1 MMAASIMMRMVLM
14 VALLM
19 GVAVSPAQATDREA
33 LLTQPGVYGTFAAFQ
48 MDHDWWD
55 LNGEARVIAVSE
67 VKGLIEQFS
76 QKVVIES
83 YLLRGLSDHAD
94 LMFRVHAHA
103 LSDTQQ
109 FLTSLLGTRL
119 GRHLVAT
126 SYFHGLTKQALYAPA
141 FPESMKKALQ
151 APAPDAGTNSY
162 AIVIPVRKDAEWW
175 ALDQDTRATL
185 MQEHTQA
192 ALPYMNTVKRKLY
205 HSSGL
210 DDFDFITYF
219 ETDKLEDFHSLIRAL
234 EQVKEYRH
242 DRRFG
247 HPTLLGT
254 IRPLDDIL
262 ELFAR

>member
-1 MMAASIMMRMVLM
+1 MNPTAMVRTALCAAF
-14 VALLM
+14 LLM
-19 GVAVSPAQATDREA
+19 ATAWPVRAADREA
-33 LLTQPGVYGTFAAFQ
+33 LLTQPGVFGTFAAFQ

-55 LNGEARVIAVSE
+55 LQGEARVIAVAE

-76 QKVVIES
+76 RNIVVES

-94 LMFRVHAHA
+94 FMFRVHAHA

-109 FLTSLLGTRL
+109 FLTSLLGTRF
-119 GRHLVAT
+119 GRHLVPT
-126 SYFHGLTKQALYAPA
+126 SYFHGLTRPAIYAPDFSEDMKQALQVPG
-141 FPESMKKALQ
+141 
-151 APAPDAGTNSY
+151 DAGGKSY
-162 AIVIPVRKDAEWW
+162 AIVLPIRKDAEWW
-175 ALDQDTRATL
+175 SLDQASRGAL

-192 ALPYMNTVKRKLY
+192 ALPYSASVKRKLY

-219 ETDKLEDFHSLIRAL
+219 ETDKLEDFQGLIRAL

-254 IRPLDDIL
+254 IRPLDDVL

>member
-1 MMAASIMMRMVLM
+1 MMRVSIMRMVLM
-14 VALLM
+14 VVLLS
-19 GVAVSPAQATDREA
+19 GVVVVPVRATDREA

-76 QKVVIES
+76 QKIVIES

-94 LMFRVHAHA
+94 LMFRIHAHA

-126 SYFHGLTKQALYAPA
+126 TYLHGLTKPAAYAA
-141 FPESMKKALQ
+141 GFPESMKQALQ
-151 APAPDAGTNSY
+151 APTPETGTKSY
-162 AIVIPVRKDAEWW
+162 AIVMPIRKDADWW
-175 ALDQDTRATL
+175 ALDHESRARL

-192 ALPYMNTVKRKLY
+192 ALPYINTVKRKLY

-219 ETDKLEDFHSLIRAL
+219 ETDKLEEFHSLIRAL
-234 EQVKEYRH
+234 EQVQEYRH

>member
-1 MMAASIMMRMVLM
+1 MKVL
-14 VALLM
+14 
-19 GVAVSPAQATDREA
+19 AVLRVVLTVTLFVGATAWPAGATDREA
-33 LLTQPGVYGTFAAFQ
+33 LLTQPGVYGTFAAFK

-55 LNGEARVIAVSE
+55 LTGEARVIAVSE

-76 QKVVIES
+76 GRIVIES

-94 LMFRVHAHA
+94 FMFRVHAHA

-126 SYFHGLTKQALYAPA
+126 AYFHGLTKKAIYVPG
-141 FPESMKKALQ
+141 FPEQMKKDLQ
-151 APAPDAGTNSY
+151 APSEAGAKSY
-162 AIVIPVRKDAEWW
+162 AIVIPIRKDAEWW
-175 ALDQDTRATL
+175 ALDQDTRGTL

-219 ETDKLEDFHSLIRAL
+219 ETEKLDDFHNLIRAL
-234 EQVKEYRH
+234 EQLKEYRH
-242 DRRFG
+242 NRRFG

-254 IRPLDDIL
+254 VRPLDDIL

>member
-1 MMAASIMMRMVLM
+1 MNLWSVVKMTLMVGLLM
-14 VALLM
+14 VAT
-19 GVAVSPAQATDREA
+19 AWPAQATERDK
-33 LLTQPGVYGTFAAFQ
+33 LLTEPGVYGTFAAFQ

-55 LNGEARVIAVSE
+55 LPGDARVIAVSE

-76 QKVVIES
+76 NKIVIES

-94 LMFRVHAHA
+94 FMFRVHAHA

-109 FLTSLLGTRL
+109 FLTSLLGTRF

-126 SYFHGLTKQALYAPA
+126 SYLHGLTKKAAYVPG
-141 FPESMKKALQ
+141 FPDRMKTDLQ
-151 APAPDAGTNSY
+151 APSEAETKSY
-162 AIVIPVRKDAEWW
+162 AIVIPIRKDADWW
-175 ALDQDTRATL
+175 ALDQETRGAL

-192 ALPYMNTVKRKLY
+192 AIPYVPAVKRKLY

-219 ETDKLEDFHSLIRAL
+219 ETEKLDEFHGLIRFL

-242 DRRFG
+242 NRRFG

-254 IRPLDDIL
+254 VRPLDDIL

>member
-1 MMAASIMMRMVLM
+1 MMAASLMRMVLM
-14 VALLM
+14 VAILF
-19 GVAVSPAQATDREA
+19 GTVVSPALATEREV

-55 LNGEARVIAVSE
+55 LTGEARVIAVSE

-76 QKVVIES
+76 HKIVIES

-94 LMFRVHAHA
+94 LMFRIHAHA

-126 SYFHGLTKQALYAPA
+126 TYLHGLTKPAAYAPG
-141 FPESMKKALQ
+141 FPETMKQSLQ
-151 APAPDAGTNSY
+151 SPTPDPGTKSY
-162 AIVIPVRKDAEWW
+162 AIVIPIRKDAEWW
-175 ALDQDTRATL
+175 ALGQDTRATL

-192 ALPYMNTVKRKLY
+192 ALPYINTVKRKLY

>member
-1 MMAASIMMRMVLM
+1 MNMWAMGRMTLM
-14 VALLM
+14 VALLL
-19 GVAVSPAQATDREA
+19 AATAWPVHAADRDK
-33 LLTQPGVYGTFAAFQ
+33 LLTDPGVYGTFAAFQ

-55 LNGEARVIAVSE
+55 LPGEARVIAVSE
-67 VKGLIEQFS
+67 AKKLIEQFS
-76 QKVVIES
+76 SQLVIES

-94 LMFRVHAHA
+94 FMFRVHAHG

-109 FLTSLLGTRL
+109 FLTSLLGTRF

-126 SYFHGLTKQALYAPA
+126 SYLHGLTKKAAYVAGFSDQ
-141 FPESMKKALQ
+141 MKKELQ
-151 APAPDAGTNSY
+151 SPSEVPTKPY
-162 AIVIPVRKDAEWW
+162 AIVIPIRKDADWW
-175 ALDQDTRATL
+175 ALDQDTRRTL

-192 ALPYMNTVKRKLY
+192 ALPYMSAVKRKLY

-219 ETDKLEDFHSLIRAL
+219 ETEKLEEFHSLIRAL

-242 DRRFG
+242 NRRFG

-254 IRPLDDIL
+254 VRPLDDIL

>member
-1 MMAASIMMRMVLM
+1 MKAASMMRMVLM
-14 VALLM
+14 VVLCFGA
-19 GVAVSPAQATDREA
+19 AAWPARAADRET

-55 LNGEARVIAVSE
+55 LTGEARVIAVSE
-67 VKGLIEQFS
+67 VKGLVEQFAH
-76 QKVVIES
+76 KIVIDS

-94 LMFRVHAHA
+94 IMFRIHAHA

-109 FLTSLLGTRL
+109 FLTSLLGTRF

-126 SYFHGLTKQALYAPA
+126 SYLHGLTKQAAYVPG
-141 FPESMKKALQ
+141 FPEQLKKDLQ
-151 APAPDAGTNSY
+151 ASSEAGGKSY
-162 AIVIPVRKDAEWW
+162 AIVIPIRKDADWW
-175 ALDQDTRATL
+175 ALDQETRGAL

-192 ALPYMNTVKRKLY
+192 ALPYINTVKRKLY

-219 ETDKLEDFHSLIRAL
+219 ETEKLDEFHRLIRAL
-234 EQVKEYRH
+234 EQVKEFRH
-242 DRRFG
+242 ARRFG

-254 IRPLDDIL
+254 VRPLDDIL

>member
-1 MMAASIMMRMVLM
+1 MNIAALIRLALM
-14 VALLM
+14 VALCL
-19 GVAVSPAQATDREA
+19 GAANGTARATDREA
-33 LLTQPGVYGTFAAFQ
+33 LLTQPGVYGTFASFQ

-55 LNGEARVIAVSE
+55 LTGEARVIAVSE
-67 VKGLIEQFS
+67 VKGLVEQFS
-76 QKVVIES
+76 HKLVIDS

-94 LMFRVHAHA
+94 VMFRVHAHA

-109 FLTSLLGTRL
+109 FLTSLLGTRF

-126 SYFHGLTKQALYAPA
+126 NYLHGLTKKAAYVPGFPEQMKQALQVSG
-141 FPESMKKALQ
+141 E
-151 APAPDAGTNSY
+151 AGTKVY
-162 AIVIPVRKDAEWW
+162 AIVIPIRKDADWW
-175 ALDQDTRATL
+175 ALDQDTRGAL

-192 ALPYMNTVKRKLY
+192 ALPYINSVKRKLY

-219 ETDKLEDFHSLIRAL
+219 ETDKLDEFHSLIRAL
-234 EQVKEYRH
+234 EPVKEYRH

>member
-1 MMAASIMMRMVLM
+1 MMPRPMMRIVLM
-14 VALLM
+14 VALMFGATALP
-19 GVAVSPAQATDREA
+19 VQATDRDA
-33 LLTQPGVYGTFAAFQ
+33 LLTQPGIYGTFAAFQ

-55 LNGEARVIAVSE
+55 LTGEARVIAVSE

-76 QKVVIES
+76 HKIVIES

-109 FLTSLLGTRL
+109 FLASLLGTRF

-126 SYFHGLTKQALYAPA
+126 SYLHGLTRKANYVPG
-141 FPESMKKALQ
+141 FPEDMKQELL
-151 APAPDAGTNSY
+151 APGEGGTKSY
-162 AIVIPVRKDAEWW
+162 AIVIPIRKDADWW
-175 ALDQDTRATL
+175 ALDQVSRGAL

-192 ALPYMNTVKRKLY
+192 ALAYGATVKRKLY
-205 HSSGL
+205 HASGL

-219 ETDKLEDFHSLIRAL
+219 ETDKLEDFQSLIRSL

>member
-1 MMAASIMMRMVLM
+1 MAASMMRMVLM
-14 VALLM
+14 VALLFM
-19 GVAVSPAQATDREA
+19 ATVLPARANDRDA
-33 LLTQPGVYGTFAAFQ
+33 LLTQPGVFGTFAAFQ

-76 QKVVIES
+76 HKVVIES

-94 LMFRVHAHA
+94 LMFRIHAHA

-119 GRHLVAT
+119 GRHLAAT
-126 SYFHGLTKQALYAPA
+126 SYLHGLTRQAAYVPG
-141 FPESMKKALQ
+141 FPEQMKKELQ
-151 APAPDAGTNSY
+151 PSTIDAGTKSY
-162 AIVIPVRKDAEWW
+162 AIVIPIRKDADWW

-192 ALPYMNTVKRKLY
+192 ALPYINTVKRKLY

-219 ETDKLEDFHSLIRAL
+219 ETDKLEDFHGLIRAL
-234 EQVKEYRH
+234 EQVKEFRH

>member
-1 MMAASIMMRMVLM
+1 MMAASLMRMVLM
-14 VALLM
+14 VAILF
-19 GVAVSPAQATDREA
+19 GAVVSPSLATDREA

-55 LNGEARVIAVSE
+55 LTGEARVIAVSE

-76 QKVVIES
+76 HKIVIES

-94 LMFRVHAHA
+94 LMFRIHAHA

-126 SYFHGLTKQALYAPA
+126 TYLHGLTKPAAYAPG
-141 FPESMKKALQ
+141 FPETMKQSLQ
-151 APAPDAGTNSY
+151 SPMPDAGTKSY
-162 AIVIPVRKDAEWW
+162 AIVIPIRKDAEWW
-175 ALDQDTRATL
+175 ALGQDTRATL

-192 ALPYMNTVKRKLY
+192 ALPYINTVKRKLY

>member
-1 MMAASIMMRMVLM
+1 MMAASLMRMVLT
-14 VALLM
+14 VALLF
-19 GVAVSPAQATDREA
+19 GAALSPALATDREA

-55 LNGEARVIAVSE
+55 LTGEARVIAVSE

-76 QKVVIES
+76 HKIVIES

-94 LMFRVHAHA
+94 LMFRIHAHA

-126 SYFHGLTKQALYAPA
+126 TYLHGVTKPAAYAA
-141 FPESMKKALQ
+141 GFPESMKQVLQ
-151 APAPDAGTNSY
+151 SPAPDAGTKAY
-162 AIVIPVRKDAEWW
+162 AIVVPIRKDADWW
-175 ALDQDTRATL
+175 ALDQESRATL

-192 ALPYMNTVKRKLY
+192 ALLYINTVKRKLY

-219 ETDKLEDFHSLIRAL
+219 ETDKLDDFHSLIRAL
-234 EQVKEYRH
+234 EQVKEFRH

>member
-1 MMAASIMMRMVLM
+1 MKAASTMRVAML
-14 VALLM
+14 VALLL
-19 GVAVSPAQATDREA
+19 GAAVWPARAADREA
-33 LLTQPGVYGTFAAFQ
+33 LLTQPGVYGSFAAFQ

-55 LNGEARVIAVSE
+55 LTGEARVIAVSE

-76 QKVVIES
+76 QKIAIES

-94 LMFRVHAHA
+94 FMLRVHAPA

-126 SYFHGLTKQALYAPA
+126 SYLHGLTKQAVYAPG
-141 FPESMKKALQ
+141 FPEQMKKALQ
-151 APAPDAGTNSY
+151 PPANDAGAKSY
-162 AIVIPVRKDAEWW
+162 AVVIPIRKDAEWW
-175 ALDQDTRATL
+175 ALDQDTRAAL

-192 ALPYMNTVKRKLY
+192 ALPYINTVKRKLY

-219 ETDKLEDFHSLIRAL
+219 ETDKLDDFHSLIRAL

>member
-1 MMAASIMMRMVLM
+1 MRRTAMVRTVLCA
-14 VALLM
+14 ALLL
-19 GVAVSPAQATDREA
+19 VAAALPVRAADREA

-48 MDHDWWD
+48 MDHKWWD
-55 LNGEARVIAVSE
+55 LPGEARVIAVAE

-76 QKVVIES
+76 RTIVIES

-94 LMFRVHAHA
+94 FMFRVHAHA

-109 FLTSLLGTRL
+109 FLASLLGTRF

-126 SYFHGLTKQALYAPA
+126 SYFHGLTGKAVYVPG
-141 FPESMKKALQ
+141 FPEDMKQALQ
-151 APAPDAGTNSY
+151 APGDAGAKSY
-162 AIVIPVRKDAEWW
+162 AVVMPIRKDAEWW
-175 ALDQDTRATL
+175 ALDHASRGAL

-192 ALPYMNTVKRKLY
+192 ALPYSASVKRKLY

-219 ETDKLEDFHSLIRAL
+219 ETDKLDDFQGLIRAL

-242 DRRFG
+242 NRRLG

>member
-1 MMAASIMMRMVLM
+1 MNVSTVVKATLVFL
-14 VALLM
+14 LLM
-19 GVAVSPAQATDREA
+19 IGTAWPVRAADRDK
-33 LLTQPGVYGTFAAFQ
+33 LLTEPGVYGTFAAFQ

-55 LNGEARVIAVSE
+55 LTGEARVIAVSE
-67 VKGLIEQFS
+67 VKKLIEQFS
-76 QKVVIES
+76 HRIVIES

-94 LMFRVHAHA
+94 FMLRMHAYA
-103 LSDTQQ
+103 MSDTQQ
-109 FLTSLLGTRL
+109 FLTSLLGTRF

-126 SYFHGLTKQALYAPA
+126 TYLHGLTKKAAYVPG
-141 FPESMKKALQ
+141 FSDEIKKDLQ
-151 APAPDAGTNSY
+151 APSEVGAKSY
-162 AIVIPVRKDAEWW
+162 AIVIPIRKDADWW
-175 ALDQDTRATL
+175 ALDQNTRLAL

-192 ALPYMNTVKRKLY
+192 ALPYLGAVKRKLY

-219 ETDKLEDFHSLIRAL
+219 ETEKLEEFHGLIRAL

-242 DRRFG
+242 NRRFG

-254 IRPLDDIL
+254 VRPLDDIL